1 MARPTHCR
9 YVTQAP
15 QTKYFKPCGLPLRE
29 LQEVSIS
36 VEGLE
41 ALRLADEEGLTA
53 SDAAIFMRI
62 SRHTFGRLLTKTRT
76 TVADALINGKALR
89 IEGGTYKLLSPIPLS
104 ISKEKKMPIIAVSS
118 DGPSIDDMVDPRFG
132 RAGGFF
138 VLNTQTMESSYIDN
152 GESQCR
158 SQGAGIETAERVCAM
173 GVTAVLSGFVGPKAF
188 AALTAAG
195 IQIYQD
201 LEDMTVREAIEKF
214 TSGSIS
220 PADTSNK
227 DRLDNMN
234 N

>member
-9 YVTQAP
+9 YVNQTP
-15 QTKYFKPCGLPLRE
+15 QTEYFKPCGIPLKD

-53 SDAAIFMRI
+53 SDAATCMRI
-62 SRHTFGRLLTKTRT
+62 SRHTFGRILTKTRAS
-76 TVADALINGKALR
+76 VADALINGKALR
-89 IEGGTYKLLSPIPLS
+89 IEGGTYKLLSPIP

-138 VLNTQTMESSYIDN
+138 VLNTETMESSYIDN

-158 SQGAGIETAERVCAM
+158 SQGAGIETAERVCAA
-173 GVTAVLSGFVGPKAF
+173 GVTAILSGFVGPKAF
-188 AALTAAG
+188 AALTGAG
-195 IQIYQD
+195 IKIYQD

-214 TSGSIS
+214 TSGSIF
-220 PADTSNK
+220 PADASNK
-227 DRLDNMN
+227 ERLDSMDK
-234 N
+234 